1 MVPKE
6 LAEQAEREAC
16 LQGLKLSDIIAKALT
31 AYLRSQ
37 TNKRRESRYL
47 LWHVEREY
55 WEGDKEI
62 SQ

>member
-6 LAEQAEREAC
+6 LAERAEREAY

-47 LWHVEREY
+47 LWNVEREH
-55 WEGDKEI
+55 WEDDKEI